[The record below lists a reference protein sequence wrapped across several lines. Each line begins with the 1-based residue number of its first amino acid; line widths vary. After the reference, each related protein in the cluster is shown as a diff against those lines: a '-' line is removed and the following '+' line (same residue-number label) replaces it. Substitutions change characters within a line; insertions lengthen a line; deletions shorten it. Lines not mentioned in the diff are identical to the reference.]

1 MTATAF
7 TTRPSREITLAY
19 LGELLH
25 AAGFVDDRQKG
36 EIDAADRQQA
46 RAMSRTKAGRTTE
59 DETSAVK
66 TIASMNLTD
75 ASGNGTRIDDFL
87 LARLIAEDARLP
99 FYKIDPL
106 RLDVAMIESKMSRPF
121 ARRHRMVPVAIRD
134 GKLIVAVV
142 NPFDTVAIDS
152 YKPMAK
158 QEIELWRKDY
168 NEVRPHSSLGYL
180 TPMEYINQLR
190 GVA

>member
-87 LARLIAEDARLP
+87 LASVCRRLQGANPP
-99 FYKIDPL
+99 FKL
-106 RLDVAMIESKMSRPF
+106 SN
-121 ARRHRMVPVAIRD
+121 AIF
-134 GKLIVAVV
+134 GCGVV
-142 NPFDTVAIDS
+142 VVSFHLVFTF
-152 YKPMAK
+152 
-158 QEIELWRKDY
+158 R
-168 NEVRPHSSLGYL
+168 
-180 TPMEYINQLR
+180 
-190 GVA
+190 